1 MAKFKPGQSGN
12 PKGRKP
18 GSRNAVSVLCS
29 DLLGADAAAI
39 MGVCIVKAKEGDPV
53 ALRLCVDRLVSARA
67 ARDRSVVVESLPD
80 MSSARELVTAAAAV
94 IGAAAA
100 GTMSLSEA
108 KDFLALI
115 SAQRALIETQ
125 DLAVR
130 LEVLE
135 RAQADGGAEPA
146 AVLDLARR
154 VHRSIDQEEGRG

>member
-1 MAKFKPGQSGN
+1 
-12 PKGRKP
+12 
-18 GSRNAVSVLCS
+18 
-29 DLLGADAAAI
+29 
-39 MGVCIVKAKEGDPV
+39 
-53 ALRLCVDRLVSARA
+53 
-67 ARDRSVVVESLPD
+67 
-80 MSSARELVTAAAAV
+80 VTAAAAV